1 MTYVRKVRTASGAVA
16 VQVARKHRGRVEIIE
31 GLKPGAR
38 VVEQGAGFLG
48 EGDKVRVV
56 AAAPAKASAA
66 KPATTP
72 AATAP

>member
-1 MTYVRKVRTASGAVA
+1 
-16 VQVARKHRGRVEIIE
+16 VEIIE

-56 AAAPAKASAA
+56 SANAA
-66 KPATTP
+66 KPATTKP
-72 AATAP
+72 TTTAP

>member
-1 MTYVRKVRTASGAVA
+1 MRTGAV
-16 VQVARKHRGRVEIIE
+16 VDGRVEIIE

-56 AAAPAKASAA
+56 SALSLIHI
-66 KPATTP
+66 
-72 AATAP
+72 